1 GRWDVMGAEMMRL
14 KDRNDRDF
22 CLGPTH
28 EEVFTDLIKQEI
40 TSYKQLPLNLYQ
52 IQVKYRDE
60 RRPRFGVMRTRSF
73 TMKDAYSF
81 HATQADLDAYY
92 EEQYQAYLRIF
103 RRVGIEP
110 VVVQSDTG
118 IMGGKLA
125 HEFMLDTPSGED
137 YLILC
142 KKCGYQ
148 ANREIAKFQRHPYT
162 NNAEAALEKVA
173 TPNKESIEEVSSFL
187 QVSPEATAKCVFFDI
202 EGKLVTVLVPGHLEV
217 SEIKLRNILK
227 TKELIPADESLIKAS
242 GMEPGFAS
250 PIGAKNTRV
259 LIDLALENAN
269 DLVVGAN
276 EKDFHFKH
284 CNPKRDFS
292 NYEVLDLAE
301 ASALCH
307 CPNCDEMLTETRGI
321 ELGNIFKLGTKFSES
336 MKATFLNPEGQ
347 SEPAVMGCYGIG
359 VGRLMASVVENSHDE
374 FGPIWPKSIAPFQV
388 EIVSIGKEAN
398 VIEAADKLEKELTSL
413 GFEVLLDDREERPG
427 VKFKDA
433 DLWGIPVRIGVGKKG
448 LEQGQVEW
456 KLRSEKNFEMVDL
469 DQITEKLRL
478 FYN

>member
-1 GRWDVMGAEMMRL
+1 M
-14 KDRNDRDF
+14 
-22 CLGPTH
+22 
-28 EEVFTDLIKQEI
+28 
-40 TSYKQLPLNLYQ
+40 LYQ
-52 IQVKYRDE
+52 FKTKYRDE
-60 RRPRFGVMRTRSF
+60 ARARGGLIRVREFL
-73 TMKDAYSF
+73 MKDAYSF

-307 CPNCDEMLTETRGI
+307 SPNCDEMLTK
-321 ELGNIFKLGTKFSES
+321 LVALNLVIFSSSVLNFL
-336 MKATFLNPEGQ
+336 KA
-347 SEPAVMGCYGIG
+347 
-359 VGRLMASVVENSHDE
+359 
-374 FGPIWPKSIAPFQV
+374 
-388 EIVSIGKEAN
+388 
-398 VIEAADKLEKELTSL
+398 
-413 GFEVLLDDREERPG
+413 
-427 VKFKDA
+427 
-433 DLWGIPVRIGVGKKG
+433 
-448 LEQGQVEW
+448 
-456 KLRSEKNFEMVDL
+456 
-469 DQITEKLRL
+469 
-478 FYN
+478 